1 MISDNRMKHIIGVAR
16 QCYNISKQMSESEDF
31 CRKMFML
38 GYLHDVGYEFAENKD
53 EHPSISADLA
63 KLIGVSDDAFIN
75 AIRLHGELAE
85 NETMWLILNKA
96 DMTVDSKGNVVTAE
110 ERLKDIANRYGQ
122 NSDVY
127 DKAYTLCKKIGLIY
141 D

>member
-1 MISDNRMKHIIGVAR
+1 
-16 QCYNISKQMSESEDF
+16 
-31 CRKMFML
+31 ML
-38 GYLHDVGYEFAENKD
+38 GYLHDIGYEFANNKD
-53 EHPSISADLA
+53 EHPSVSADLL
-63 KLIGVSDDAFIN
+63 KLIEISDDAFIN
-75 AIRLHGELAE
+75 AIRLHGELVE
-85 NETMWLILNKA
+85 NETIEWLILNKA

-110 ERLKDIANRYGQ
+110 ERLKDIADRYGQ